1 VDVGEDG
8 CHDLPPNLVPLRMR
22 EFRVSGSSVFWWVE
36 RSGIIQNTVGRE
48 RGRDLV
54 AERSGRSGVKVKYAS
69 AHDFRRAF
77 GSRWANRVMPVILQQ
92 LMRHASI
99 STTME
104 FYVGRNAEAAAEV
117 LWEALG
123 NTSGNTELQSPGH

>member
-1 VDVGEDG
+1 
-8 CHDLPPNLVPLRMR
+8 M
-22 EFRVSGSSVFWWVE
+22 
-36 RSGIIQNTVGRE
+36 
-48 RGRDLV
+48 
-54 AERSGRSGVKVKYAS
+54 KYAS

-117 LWEALG
+117 LCEALG
-123 NTSGNTELQSPGH
+123 NTEPIPLEHGSLEKSGSRSH

>member
-1 VDVGEDG
+1 MATR
-8 CHDLPPNLVPLRMR
+8 VPT
-22 EFRVSGSSVFWWVE
+22 SVIC
-36 RSGIIQNTVGRE
+36 RIGKAAGIK
-48 RGRDLV
+48 V

-117 LWEALG
+117 LWEA
-123 NTSGNTELQSPGH
+123 SGNTEPIPLEHGWLEKSGSRSH